1 VFGADG
7 SPVAS
12 CGGNDPGFGSRS
24 AETYERR
31 DANARL
37 IAAAPELYASAEET
51 HAWVR
56 RIQDVLTCYLVP
68 DGYDSDEALNR
79 LLEMLDGPEQREIQ
93 GRALAAIAKAR
104 GND

>member
-37 IAAAPELYASAEET
+37 IAAAPELYET
-51 HAWVR
+51 LGHIR
-56 RIQDVLTCYLVP
+56 ELLVA
-68 DGYDSDEALNR
+68 Y
-79 LLEMLDGPEQREIQ
+79 GPRYIDK
-93 GRALAAIAKAR
+93 AVKLAADALAKAR
-104 GND
+104 GETA